1 MTTEDTN
8 DSRPRRQRVSAA
20 IGRVKRTVTGPL
32 HRSPRPSLPTPA
44 AQAFVGPDGRSYW
57 LLARGQNVAV
67 LVDEPGVRPEVFDLP
82 VSVDDQGRLQA
93 TADRADEPA
102 AVVPVEQ
109 ATAADEDAEEEAA
122 APDAA

>member
-20 IGRVKRTVTGPL
+20 LGRVKRTVTGPL
-32 HRSPRPSLPTPA
+32 HRRPRPSLPTPA
-44 AQAFVGPDGRSYW
+44 APAFVGPDGRSYW
-57 LLARGQNVAV
+57 LLARGQSVAV
-67 LVDEPGVRPEVFDLP
+67 LVDEPGARPEVFDLP

-102 AVVPVEQ
+102 AVAPAEQ
-109 ATAADEDAEEEAA
+109 ADEDAEEETA